1 MSRALVVVCA
11 ALAFLS
17 AALTLPD
24 TWRWLSSQHSEL
36 RELTPV
42 DRYQAAGFNNRLPVG
57 GFDFFRTHVRRGDRV
72 FDVGRMVG
80 ELQHSFMVATGRKSR
95 AEPFISYFFHEY
107 SSHFPKPGAA
117 FASITARAPFYMG
130 LNHLRIARNDYV
142 TESYGARL
150 VRQAKRLLRAS

>member
-1 MSRALVVVCA
+1 MNRALVVVCA
-11 ALAFLS
+11 ALAFVS

-72 FDVGRMVG
+72 FVLARPGTSLRGVDFPTATRTFARYYLLPATVVDDLVDATVVVAVGADPRGLGPTYTSVLSEDNG
-80 ELQHSFMVATGRKSR
+80 TFTVARIGD
-95 AEPFISYFFHEY
+95 
-107 SSHFPKPGAA
+107 PG
-117 FASITARAPFYMG
+117 
-130 LNHLRIARNDYV
+130 
-142 TESYGARL
+142 
-150 VRQAKRLLRAS
+150 

>member
-57 GFDFFRTHVRRGDRV
+57 GFDFFRTHVKRGDRV
-72 FDVGRMVG
+72 FVLARPGTSLRGVDFPTATRTFARYYLLPATVVDDLADATVVVAVGADPRALGPTYMSVISEDNG
-80 ELQHSFMVATGRKSR
+80 TFTVARIGD
-95 AEPFISYFFHEY
+95 
-107 SSHFPKPGAA
+107 PG
-117 FASITARAPFYMG
+117 
-130 LNHLRIARNDYV
+130 
-142 TESYGARL
+142 
-150 VRQAKRLLRAS
+150 

>member
-11 ALAFLS
+11 ALAFVS

-72 FDVGRMVG
+72 FVLARPGTSLRGVDFPTATRTFARYYLLPATVVDDLADATVVVAVGADPR
-80 ELQHSFMVATGRKSR
+80 ELGPTYMSVLSEDNGTFTVARIGD
-95 AEPFISYFFHEY
+95 
-107 SSHFPKPGAA
+107 PG
-117 FASITARAPFYMG
+117 
-130 LNHLRIARNDYV
+130 
-142 TESYGARL
+142 
-150 VRQAKRLLRAS
+150 

>member
-11 ALAFLS
+11 ALAFVS

-42 DRYQAAGFNNRLPVG
+42 DRYQAAGFNSRLPVG

-72 FDVGRMVG
+72 FVLARPGTSLRGVDFPTATRTFARYYLLPATVVDDLADATVVIAVGADPRGLGPTYTSVVSEDNG
-80 ELQHSFMVATGRKSR
+80 TFTVARIGD
-95 AEPFISYFFHEY
+95 
-107 SSHFPKPGAA
+107 PG
-117 FASITARAPFYMG
+117 
-130 LNHLRIARNDYV
+130 
-142 TESYGARL
+142 
-150 VRQAKRLLRAS
+150 